1 MLDISKPSMLCS
13 LIESFVFYLQ
23 RIILY
28 QEFNLHGINNEESS
42 YEKDLFTFDAS
53 TSQIRF
59 VQIYICKNV

>member
-1 MLDISKPSMLCS
+1 MLRS